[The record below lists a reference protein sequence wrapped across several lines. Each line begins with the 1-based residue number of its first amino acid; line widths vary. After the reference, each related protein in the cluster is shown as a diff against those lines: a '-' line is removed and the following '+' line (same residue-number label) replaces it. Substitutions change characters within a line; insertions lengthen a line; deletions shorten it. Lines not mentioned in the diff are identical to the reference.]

1 MRKAFD
7 DGHGRR
13 VARFPADGKQLAILE
28 HLLVYGAMG
37 GFGTAIHTTDAGRPG
52 DLVLFPG
59 QNPGGEMLQIAWLPA
74 PAVHRSR

>member
-1 MRKAFD
+1 M
-7 DGHGRR
+7 
-13 VARFPADGKQLAILE
+13 
-28 HLLVYGAMG
+28 YGAMG

-74 PAVHRSR
+74 PAVHHTR